1 MLTHNDKLMAMIS
14 VEEAL
19 NYIDAAKV
27 NLETEIIPL
36 SASLNKILAAD
47 VISPINM
54 PPFRQSAVDGYA
66 IRFNGSSTYRLV
78 AEAKAGDAISRSLKS
93 GEAIRIFTGAMV
105 PEGTDAIVPQE
116 DIDKENTF
124 IKLTRNIPK
133 QANIRPL
140 GEQVQEG
147 DRVLTSGQKLS
158 PATIG
163 FLAGLGITEVSVF
176 RTPKVSVVVTGN
188 ELQKPGT
195 ELQKGKIYE
204 SNGIMLTMALQNMG
218 VSTINKF
225 TTKDNFNQTKNTI
238 QKALEESNVLLISGG
253 ISVGDYD
260 FVKQALKEND
270 VEEIFYKVW
279 QKPGKPLWFGK
290 KGNKYVFALPGNPAS
305 ALTGF
310 YVYVTPLLN
319 KMKGYKSGHL
329 PRLKGESLHDFQNK
343 KGKAL
348 FLKAYLNPDQKL
360 EILTGQQS
368 SMLRSFAKSN
378 VLAYIPA
385 NIKMIKKGDI
395 ITCIKL
401 PQ

>member
-1 MLTHNDKLMAMIS
+1 MIS

-27 NLETEIIPL
+27 NLETGKIPL

-66 IRFNGSSTYRLV
+66 VCFNGSLTYRLM
-78 AEAKAGDAISRSLKS
+78 AEAKAGDAISRSLNS
-93 GEAIRIFTGAMV
+93 GEAMRIFTGAMV
-105 PEGTDAIVPQE
+105 PEGADTIVPQE
-116 DIDKENTF
+116 DIEKENTV
-124 IKLTRNIPK
+124 IKLTKKIPK

-147 DRVLTSGQKLS
+147 DRVLTTGQKLT

-176 RTPKVSVVVTGN
+176 KTPKVSVVVTGN

-204 SNGIMLTMALQNMG
+204 SNGLMLAMALQNMD
-218 VSTINKF
+218 VTSINKF
-225 TTKDNFNQTKNTI
+225 SVKDNFTATKDTLN
-238 QKALEESNVLLISGG
+238 KAMDGSDLMLVSGG

-260 FVKQALKEND
+260 FVKQALKENG

-305 ALTGF
+305 ALTSF
-310 YVYVTPLLN
+310 YVYVWPLLH
-319 KMKGYKSGHL
+319 KMKGYISGHL
-329 PRLKGESLHDFQNK
+329 PRVKGVSLHDFPNK

-385 NIKMIKKGDI
+385 NRNMIKKGDI

-401 PQ
+401 PE